1 MKKHGKKYKV
11 VLNKVEKK
19 LYTLQEAIDFI
30 KANAYVKFDETM
42 ELAFR
47 LGIDYSKSEQSV
59 RGTVS
64 LPHGTGKKIRVI
76 VFATGSH
83 ADEARKAGA
92 DEVGFEDLI
101 ARIQKGWLEFDV
113 AIATVEAMKEVRKL
127 GKFLG
132 PRGLMPNPKTGTV
145 TDDVAAAVKQFKAG
159 RLEFRMDKHG
169 NLSVPFGKRSF
180 DTAMLVENAKA
191 VIGAVLAAKPAS
203 TKGIYIKKCKLSST
217 MGVALP
223 IHIKET
229 AIVEA

>member
-1 MKKHGKKYKV
+1 MKKHGKKYRGI
-11 VLNKVEKK
+11 LEKVEKK

-30 KANAYVKFDETM
+30 KSNAYVKFDETM

-47 LGIDYSKSEQSV
+47 LGVDYSKSDQMV

-83 ADEARKAGA
+83 ADEAKQAGA

-101 ARIQKGWLEFDV
+101 AKIQKGWLDFDV

-145 TDDVAAAVKQFKAG
+145 TDDIAAAVKQFKAG
-159 RLEFRMDKHG
+159 RLEFRMDRHG

-180 DTAMLVENAKA
+180 DSAKLLENAKA
-191 VIGAVLAAKPAS
+191 VINSVLAARPPTA
-203 TKGIYIKKCKLSST
+203 KGIYIKKCVLSST
-217 MGVALP
+217 MGVGLP
-223 IHIKET
+223 IQLKEAT
-229 AIVEA
+229 AGEG